1 MVKGQFMTRLPT
13 KRWLAAAVLFLA
25 LLSLTS
31 HVDAKVTVSDD
42 GMYSV
47 DLDANA
53 QAAARAP
60 VGTVRMMTGTSH
72 ATAPPDAANADR
84 IGEEVAELL
93 AASLPAGAR
102 VVPSSSKIAWG
113 KNVPVVR
120 TTVNVE
126 GLPAGAEPMGAL
138 ARCSRRSAREN
149 LYITVWSGTREQAA
163 ELARLADR
171 GGDDDRSEAGG
182 PPFRSLNPWPGRLL
196 FFFGVG
202 GLILLRVRMKKNAQ
216 RKKGAR

>member
-1 MVKGQFMTRLPT
+1 M
-13 KRWLAAAVLFLA
+13 KRWVAAAVLSLA
-25 LLSLTS
+25 TLFLTS
-31 HVDAKVTVSDD
+31 HVDAKVVVSDD

-47 DLDANA
+47 DVDANA
-53 QAAARAP
+53 HGATRAP
-60 VGTVRMMTGTSH
+60 VGTVRMITGTSH
-72 ATAPPDAANADR
+72 ATAPPDAANVER
-84 IGEEVAELL
+84 VGEEVAEVL

-126 GLPAGAEPMGAL
+126 GLPADADG
-138 ARCSRRSAREN
+138 SAREVLTAVGGRY

-163 ELARLADR
+163 ELARLADQAATTTDLKPEGR
-171 GGDDDRSEAGG
+171 
-182 PPFRSLNPWPGRLL
+182 PFRSLNPWPGRLL

-216 RKKGAR
+216 RKNCAPRS